1 MSDPLGMD
9 GLLPNVTT
17 AATAQTV
24 QARDGEDAL
33 SGLDYQAFLKLLVEQ
48 LKNQDPTEPMDST
61 DYLAQLATYA
71 NVEQNIR
78 TNDRL
83 AEILAGISMNQGSD
97 LLGRTV
103 STLDGAVS
111 GRVVSYEILDGGVN
125 LVLADGRKL
134 PLGPGVVVS
143 GDAATDSGTAAA

>member
-1 MSDPLGMD
+1 MSEVPGVDN
-9 GLLPNVTT
+9 LLPRMTT
-17 AATAQTV
+17 TTILQET
-24 QARDGEDAL
+24 GEQDAL
-33 SGLDYQAFLKLLVEQ
+33 SGLDHQAFLKLLVEQ
-48 LKNQDPTEPMDST
+48 LKHQDPTQPMDGT

-83 AEILAGISMNQGSD
+83 AEILTRLSMNQGSD

-103 STLDGAVS
+103 STLDGSVS
-111 GRVVSYEILDGGVN
+111 GRVVAFEILDGGVN
-125 LVLADGRKL
+125 LVLADGQKL

-143 GDAATDSGTAAA
+143 ETADANGGTATA